1 MATLAESVVPALS
14 LIVITKNEE
23 RCIERC
29 LRSVDFADD
38 IVVVDSGS
46 TDRTV
51 ALAEACGARVL
62 HTTDWPGFGPQKN
75 RALHEAR
82 GDWVLA
88 LDADEWLD
96 VETANQVKAA
106 ISARRYDAY
115 RLPRRSRFCGRVV
128 RHCGWSPDYVVRLFR
143 RGSGRFTDDLVHER
157 LDVGGP
163 IGTLSSPIDHDAIES
178 WADAEDKIAR
188 YAKAG
193 AEQMAARGRRGSA
206 LQTVL
211 HSWGAFLK
219 TFVWRAGFLD
229 GATGWHVAQY
239 NRRYTQAKWRLL
251 EAYSSKAKPP
261 NPE

>member
-1 MATLAESVVPALS
+1 VPALS

-29 LRSVDFADD
+29 LRSVGFADD

-51 ALAEACGARVL
+51 ELAESCGARVL
-62 HTTDWPGFGPQKN
+62 QTTDWPGFGPQKN
-75 RALHEAR
+75 RALELAR

-88 LDADEWLD
+88 LDADEWLGVD
-96 VETANQVKAA
+96 TANQIKAA
-106 ISARRYDAY
+106 ITAPAY
-115 RLPRRSRFCGRVV
+115 EAYELPRRSRFCERVV

-157 LDVGGP
+157 LDVGGS
-163 IGTLSSPIDHDAIES
+163 IGTLGTPIDHDAIES
-178 WADAEDKIAR
+178 WADAEDKIER
-188 YAKAG
+188 YAQAG

-206 LQTVL
+206 AQTLL

-219 TFVWRAGFLD
+219 TFVIRAGFLD
-229 GATGWHVAQY
+229 GVTGWHVAQY

-251 EAYSSKAKPP
+251 AEQSRAKKPL
-261 NPE
+261 NR